1 MKGIKKYLITS
12 IILLAVGFLGL
23 TITGSITYYK
33 YGLNSE
39 YNCADSFGTS
49 AGHMFGFGG
58 MMNMMG
64 TSWFSNEGT
73 SLESYSFKEVKERT
87 ENYLGENNL
96 EDLQI
101 VEIME
106 FSENFYIEII
116 EKDTNIGAMELLLD
130 KSTGNIFPEYGPN
143 MMWNTKYGMH
153 MGTNQTDA
161 DMSIDEEEAIHL
173 GEEYLN
179 ESSTDLFIGEEAD
192 RYYGYYTIH
201 TVTKDG
207 DIAGML
213 SVNGGTG
220 KVWYHNWHGAFI
232 DMEEYETH

>member
-1 MKGIKKYLITS
+1 MKSIKKYLITS
-12 IILLAVGFLGL
+12 VILLTVGFLGL
-23 TITGSITYYK
+23 AITGSITYFK
-33 YGLNSE
+33 YGLNSD
-39 YNCADSFGTS
+39 YNCVGSFGS
-49 AGHMFGFGG
+49 DARHMNGFGE

-64 TSWFSNEGT
+64 SSWLSNEST

-87 ENYLGENNL
+87 ENYLEKNNFEN
-96 EDLQI
+96 LQI

-116 EKDTNIGAMELLLD
+116 EKETNIGAMELLLD

-161 DMSIDEEEAIHL
+161 YMSIDEEEAIQL

-220 KVWYHNWHGAFI
+220 QVWYHNWHGDFI
-232 DMEEYETH
+232 GMEEYEMH